1 MNTFRIKLIS
11 LLAYSGVVSASLFC
25 AVACKHRVPTESSPE
40 EIAQYVEACSAGEI
54 KVTSTIQ
61 VLFKDTVASKDSAA
75 AVSASR
81 IMRFTPSL
89 KGKSAWDSTAR
100 KLEFTPDKGQ
110 LKAGQ
115 TYYCRVHQG
124 KLISGAKD
132 IVFSFKVADRAA
144 EMEVTEVRISS
155 ADPETAIV
163 RGKVTLS
170 EPVDD
175 GIVTTDLFKTST
187 TWTTP
192 ATVTRIAVDSFEYEI
207 SGLRR
212 WMMKETRRKLWLK
225 SCKLL

>member
-1 MNTFRIKLIS
+1 
-11 LLAYSGVVSASLFC
+11 
-25 AVACKHRVPTESSPE
+25 
-40 EIAQYVEACSAGEI
+40 
-54 KVTSTIQ
+54 
-61 VLFKDTVASKDSAA
+61 
-75 AVSASR
+75 
-81 IMRFTPSL
+81 
-89 KGKSAWDSTAR
+89 
-100 KLEFTPDKGQ
+100 
-110 LKAGQ
+110 
-115 TYYCRVHQG
+115 
-124 KLISGAKD
+124 
-132 IVFSFKVADRAA
+132 
-144 EMEVTEVRISS
+144 MEVTEVRISS